1 MAVSARPENSKK
13 LIFKKMSDPAD
24 IACEVL
30 ELIKSSSTSKMS
42 SSEET
47 ILVKRVWSVLC
58 SQPNTDTE
66 SRLQVRI
73 FVHPN
78 RELNFGVAQLWCALG
93 TIYSGIISKRQI
105 GIKESNFGNSRS
117 SF

>member
-1 MAVSARPENSKK
+1 MPSSMNGKNILNMLNGKTTNMVNIASRTKFPTGLSIYGSIGSAREFQKAN
-13 LIFKKMSDPAD
+13 IQKMSDPAD

-66 SRLQVRI
+66 SRLQV
-73 FVHPN
+73 
-78 RELNFGVAQLWCALG
+78 
-93 TIYSGIISKRQI
+93 
-105 GIKESNFGNSRS
+105 
-117 SF
+117 